1 MEKQHSILGF
11 AIIYTLLMMGCQSSE
26 QAASKRILD
35 VRLETHVVDGRQR
48 LFSTFGFWILDESLR
63 YRLVAAYRA
72 DGTLDRIRLRQL
84 IPEANMSEFHDH
96 VRLRISE
103 GQISDFLL
111 ADRWLI
117 ALDPKLDDVIQR
129 LMETIRR
136 ERKRLPPIII
146 PPNL

>member
-1 MEKQHSILGF
+1 
-11 AIIYTLLMMGCQSSE
+11 
-26 QAASKRILD
+26 
-35 VRLETHVVDGRQR
+35 
-48 LFSTFGFWILDESLR
+48 
-63 YRLVAAYRA
+63 
-72 DGTLDRIRLRQL
+72 
-84 IPEANMSEFHDH
+84 MSEFHDH